1 MKGHRILS
9 HIAAIFFLACVCV
22 SCESSSSSTDPGNAL
37 PPRPWDS
44 PMPDPSERPLSME
57 LAGSWVGYF
66 LAGNDDIFDYSRE
79 NDNPPEFDFDDDDLF
94 AIGLITQEREAR
106 FVGDT
111 SQLVCPEGS
120 LGVKNIYDLR
130 TIFGGYFDYY
140 TWNTLSPDPYAAN
153 VEHISIYGY
162 ALFSIYFLDGFY
174 WYTDTP
180 EADRDFWQFQFF
192 NYTTTGISADIEK
205 IAGQWQISDAFREG
219 NTLTFTITPNSD
231 GEAAITGTDT
241 QDPQNTFEGTIIE
254 IHYDDDVHG
263 TDLYRV
269 SLTLN
274 DDASDPLEGLATYV
288 SSYDTQGIHTVS
300 SLAIGVSGGDR
311 MVTGIAAPVI
321 VP

>member
-22 SCESSSSSTDPGNAL
+22 SCESSSSNTDPGNVL
-37 PPRPWDS
+37 PPTGKLD
-44 PMPDPSERPLSME
+44 LV
-57 LAGSWVGYF
+57 GSWAGYF
-66 LAGNDDIFDYSRE
+66 VSGADDAINPNAVDDGFLDFDEDDIF
-79 NDNPPEFDFDDDDLF
+79 
-94 AIGLITQEREAR
+94 AIGVITQEREAR
-106 FVGDT
+106 FVGDA
-111 SQLVCPEGS
+111 SQFVCPQGS
-120 LGVKNIYDLR
+120 LSVNYTLPNR
-130 TIFGGYFDYY
+130 TIFGGVLDYY

-153 VEHISIYGY
+153 VEHISIYGE
-162 ALFSIYFLDGFY
+162 AFLSIYFLNGVH